1 MPYNTCMNEIK
12 MTEISIYA
20 NIIKP
25 IDELENEIFFALSQ
39 TQLKDFIISL
49 DEKVGSVDFTVSLIR
64 KINDNLVDYYEK
76 YNIEENKDKS
86 FSDEYELLKEV
97 KTKLDTFRKN

>member
-12 MTEISIYA
+12 MAEISIYA

-39 TQLKDFIISL
+39 TQLKDFITSL
-49 DEKVGSVDFTVSLIR
+49 DEKVGSVDFSVSLIR
-64 KINDNLVDYYEK
+64 QINNNLVDYYEK
-76 YNIEENKDKS
+76 YNIEEIEDKS
-86 FSDEYELLKEV
+86 FKNEYEILKEV

>member
-1 MPYNTCMNEIK
+1 MNEIK

-39 TQLKDFIISL
+39 TQLKDFITSL
-49 DEKVGSVDFTVSLIR
+49 DEKVGSVDFSVSLIR
-64 KINDNLVDYYEK
+64 QINNNLVDYYEK
-76 YNIEENKDKS
+76 YNIEEIEDKS
-86 FSDEYELLKEV
+86 FKNEYELLKEV

>member
-1 MPYNTCMNEIK
+1 

-39 TQLKDFIISL
+39 TQLKDFITSL
-49 DEKVGSVDFTVSLIR
+49 DEKVGSVDFSVSLIR
-64 KINDNLVDYYEK
+64 QINNNLVDYYEK
-76 YNIEENKDKS
+76 YNIEEIEDKS
-86 FSDEYELLKEV
+86 FKNEYEILKEV

>member
-39 TQLKDFIISL
+39 TQLKDFITSL
-49 DEKVGSVDFTVSLIR
+49 DEKVGSVDFSVSLIR
-64 KINDNLVDYYEK
+64 QINNNLVDYYEK
-76 YNIEENKDKS
+76 YNIEEIEDKS
-86 FSDEYELLKEV
+86 FKNEYEILKEV

>member
-39 TQLKDFIISL
+39 TQLKDFITSL
-49 DEKVGSVDFTVSLIR
+49 DEKVGSVDFSVSLIR
-64 KINDNLVDYYEK
+64 QINNNLVDYYEK
-76 YNIEENKDKS
+76 YNIEEIEDKS
-86 FSDEYELLKEV
+86 FKNEYELLKEV